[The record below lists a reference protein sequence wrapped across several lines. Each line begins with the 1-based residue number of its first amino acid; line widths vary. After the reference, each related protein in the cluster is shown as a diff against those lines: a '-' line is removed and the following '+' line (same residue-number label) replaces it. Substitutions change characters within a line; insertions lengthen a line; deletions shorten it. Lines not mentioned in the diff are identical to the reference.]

1 MMQIKH
7 RQSIIRECAGVCVCI
22 CVCVVWGGANNNN
35 NNNNNDNNNDNNS
48 FLKKFHYM
56 NILQRK

>member
-7 RQSIIRECAGVCVCI
+7 RQSIIREYAGVCVCI
-22 CVCVVWGGANNNN
+22 CVRVVWGGANNNN
-35 NNNNNDNNNDNNS
+35 NNNNNDNNS
-48 FLKKFHYM
+48 FLKKVHYM